1 MRRSL
6 VILACVA
13 VALLVS
19 VRLLLV
25 ATPGGVAFAPRPPVT
40 GVSRPIDVPPAGL
53 VVAPPPH
60 PDKRPVRLDL
70 QVATYFQAPTATLV
84 IAVIGRDGRPLRECS
99 IPPRSYFDNQIVHC
113 VVERKGSMQRI
124 RIRAEGGKSAVAI
137 WTVKPTAGA
146 RTAGWFADAVSSGRL
161 RSRLGFAL
169 DRLAAVR
176 PALFG
181 AWTLLIGAGLAAA
194 LTLAGLVA
202 VLRLPD
208 DRPDA
213 P

>member
-1 MRRSL
+1 
-6 VILACVA
+6 
-13 VALLVS
+13 
-19 VRLLLV
+19 
-25 ATPGGVAFAPRPPVT
+25 VT
-40 GVSRPIDVPPAGL
+40 GVSMPIDVPPAGL

-84 IAVIGRDGRPLRECS
+84 IDVIGRDGSSLQQCR

-113 VVERKGSMQRI
+113 VVERRGSLQRI
-124 RIRAEGGKSAVAI
+124 RIRAEGGETPVAI
-137 WTVKPTAGA
+137 WTVKPVKGP
-146 RTAGWFADAVSSGRL
+146 RTAGWFADAVSSARL

-169 DRLAAVR
+169 DRLDAVR
-176 PALFG
+176 PVAFR
-181 AWTLLIGAGLAAA
+181 AWTLLVGAGLAAA
-194 LTLAGLVA
+194 LTLAAFVA